1 MNGRLLIGLDSG
13 GAKTA
18 AALCDGA
25 GRVLARARDRGAA
38 IVGQP
43 DARFFEVVGGV
54 LTRLC
59 AEAGVELSQVERV
72 AIGLS
77 GVDYPDEQAQ
87 QYAQI
92 AERFG
97 LEGRLDLVNDGL
109 VALWGV
115 SPTRRV
121 ALMQHGSGITTAYR
135 DDYGREAIYDSLDI
149 AEVYDIRRAAFAR
162 TARMIDGRAA
172 PTSLRDRVLG
182 HCAVAADDFAE
193 WAFRHP
199 KLAAAKRF
207 AVAGVVFEA
216 WADGDAAAAEM
227 IQAAAADYVLAMRA
241 MSRRIQGPFEA
252 AFGGGV
258 ITQGGQAF
266 QAVLGDLLTREVPQA
281 RLTPIALPPELGAA
295 LLAAHGCGLNP
306 DRLFAN
312 LASVESAS

>member
-18 AALCDGA
+18 AVLCDGE
-25 GRVLARARDRGAA
+25 GRVLARARDAGAA

-43 DARFFEVVGGV
+43 DARFYEVVGGV
-54 LTRLC
+54 LARLC
-59 AEAGVELSQVERV
+59 GEAGVDLADVERV

-87 QYAQI
+87 QHAQI
-92 AERFG
+92 AQRFG

-115 SPTRRV
+115 SASRRA

-172 PTSLRDRVLG
+172 PTSLCDRVLA
-182 HCAVAADDFAE
+182 HCGVAAADFAE

-199 KLAAAKRF
+199 RAAGAKRF

-216 WADGDAAAAEM
+216 WNDGDAAAAEM
-227 IQAAAADYVLAMRA
+227 IQSAAADYVLAMRA
-241 MSRRIQGPFEA
+241 MAGRIEGTFEA

-258 ITQGGQAF
+258 IAQGGAAF
-266 QAVLGDLLTREVPQA
+266 QAVIGDQLAQAVPDA
-281 RLTPIALPPELGAA
+281 RLTPIELAPEFGAA
-295 LLAAHGCGLNP
+295 LLAGHGCGLDP
-306 DRLFAN
+306 EGLFAN
-312 LASVESAS
+312 LASQESAT